1 MDIVICNKG
10 FTVPSFSRHCDTACN
25 WTRRWSEVKFPSTEG
40 GSVNKE
46 NPQQTFSVVVV
57 VWISI
62 TVLPVKIVNLKNDH
76 SRVKTN

>member
-1 MDIVICNKG
+1 MDIVICNRG
-10 FTVPSFSRHCDTACN
+10 FTVPSFSRH
-25 WTRRWSEVKFPSTEG
+25 KFPSTEG